1 MQRKPPGVAASFSP
15 GCAQVATKSG
25 GVYEFEKT
33 SRNCGSHL
41 APEERTGTARIGVAR
56 LLDDESAPAQ
66 NLASPFM
73 KILLVEDHAGS
84 RRNLQRLIGNRGHEV
99 VGVSSAEEAEKMLAT
114 EFFPFLILDWM
125 LPGKSGVALC
135 RELRA
140 QPKGDEMFILLVT
153 ARADTAD
160 LEQALEA
167 GANDYLTK
175 PLDLAL
181 LNVRISVAER
191 QIRELGERNQARAAL
206 EESARTTANI
216 LENTTDG
223 FFAVDSDWKITHL
236 NAEGETLLART
247 RDELLGHVLWEK
259 FPEQIGSVFEANY
272 RRVMADQV
280 AVEFEAIDSSGKV
293 WYEVHAYPSNGG
305 VSVFFRDVS
314 ERKRTESER
323 LTTSKLESLG
333 TLAGGI
339 AHDLNNILTVISGNI
354 GLAQIE
360 APVDSGTLLGFL
372 SKAGQAAQHAAHL
385 SSQLLTFSKGG
396 TPLKKVVSVG
406 ELLERS
412 AEFSLYGS
420 NLRAD
425 FDIAVDLWKAEVDAG
440 QIEQV
445 VNALMLNARDAMP
458 HGGTVRVRA
467 RNVVLDNAPD
477 AILPAG
483 HYIKITITDRGPG
496 IAEEFRPKV
505 FDPYFTTK
513 PTGTG
518 LGLAISY
525 SIVKKH
531 GGLLQLENASPEGCA
546 FAFYLRA
553 SDRKLPVPEARVT
566 ERAFHFNH
574 QRVLVMDD
582 EAAIRELT
590 SQLLGTLGYE
600 VTAVPDGLEAVRLY
614 ERALRRGEHYQVVI
628 LDATVR
634 GGMGGVATI
643 ERLRSLDPEVNA
655 IICSGYSDEAALS
668 EFLAYGFR
676 GALPKPFTRTE
687 LAEALQRTFET
698 ANAN

>member
-1 MQRKPPGVAASFSP
+1 
-15 GCAQVATKSG
+15 
-25 GVYEFEKT
+25 
-33 SRNCGSHL
+33 
-41 APEERTGTARIGVAR
+41 
-56 LLDDESAPAQ
+56 
-66 NLASPFM
+66 M
-73 KILLVEDHAGS
+73 KILLIEDHPGS
-84 RRNLQRLIGNRGHEV
+84 RRNLQRLIARRGHEV
-99 VGVSSAEEAEKMLAT
+99 IALGSAEEAEAALET
-114 EFFPFLILDWM
+114 ETFPFLILDWM
-125 LPGKSGVALC
+125 LPGKSGVELC

-140 QPKGDEMFILLVT
+140 KPNGDEMFILLVT

-160 LEQALEA
+160 LEQALQA

-175 PLDLAL
+175 PFDVGL

-191 QIRELGERNQARAAL
+191 QIRELAERNQARAAL
-206 EESARTTANI
+206 QDSARTMTNI

-223 FFAVDSDWKITHL
+223 FFTVDSEWKLTYL
-236 NAEGETLLART
+236 NAEAEAMVGRS
-247 RDELLGHVLWEK
+247 RNELLGGVLWER
-259 FPEQIGSVFEANY
+259 FPDLVGSVFQTNY
-272 RRVMADQV
+272 EKVMAEQI
-280 AVEFEAIDSSGKV
+280 AMEFEASDRTGKI

-305 VSVFFRDVS
+305 VSVFFRDIS
-314 ERKRTESER
+314 ERKKSETER

-360 APVDSGTLLGFL
+360 APAESGNLLGFL

-396 TPLKKVVSVG
+396 APLKKIVSIG
-406 ELLERS
+406 ELLEHS
-412 AEFSLYGS
+412 AEFALYGS

-445 VNALMLNARDAMP
+445 VNALMLNAREAMP
-458 HGGTVRVRA
+458 HGGTVRVRS
-467 RNVVLDNAPD
+467 RNVVLEGGAD

-483 HYIKITITDRGPG
+483 HYVKVTITDRGPG
-496 IAEEFRPKV
+496 ISDQLRAKI

-531 GGLLQLENASPEGCA
+531 GGLLVLENSSPEGSA

-553 SDRKLPVPEARVT
+553 SDRRIAPPEMRSAPRP
-566 ERAFHFNH
+566 FHFNH

-600 VTAVPDGLEAVRLY
+600 VTAVPDGLEAVKLY
-614 ERALRRGEHYQVVI
+614 ERALRRGEHFQAVI

-643 ERLRSLDPEVNA
+643 ERLRAMDPEVNA

-676 GALPKPFTRTE
+676 GALPKPFTRSE
-687 LAEALQRTFET
+687 LAEALQRTFESS
-698 ANAN
+698 NGN

>member
-1 MQRKPPGVAASFSP
+1 
-15 GCAQVATKSG
+15 
-25 GVYEFEKT
+25 
-33 SRNCGSHL
+33 
-41 APEERTGTARIGVAR
+41 
-56 LLDDESAPAQ
+56 
-66 NLASPFM
+66 
-73 KILLVEDHAGS
+73 
-84 RRNLQRLIGNRGHEV
+84 
-99 VGVSSAEEAEKMLAT
+99 
-114 EFFPFLILDWM
+114 
-125 LPGKSGVALC
+125 
-135 RELRA
+135 
-140 QPKGDEMFILLVT
+140 MFILLVT

-175 PLDLAL
+175 PLDVGL

-191 QIRELGERNQARAAL
+191 QIRELMERNQARAAL
-206 EESARTTANI
+206 QESARTMTNI
-216 LENTTDG
+216 LEKTTDG
-223 FFAVDSDWKITHL
+223 FFAVDSSWKLTYV
-236 NAEGETLLART
+236 NAAGERMVG
-247 RDELLGHVLWEK
+247 RKRNELLGSLLWER
-259 FPEQIGSVFEANY
+259 FPELVGTVFQENY
-272 RRVMADQV
+272 EKVMAEKV
-280 AVEFEAIDSSGKV
+280 AIEFEASDPSGKT
-293 WYEVHAYPSNGG
+293 WFDVHAYPSNGG
-305 VSVFFRDVS
+305 ISVFFRDIS
-314 ERKRTESER
+314 ERKKTETER

-360 APVDSGTLLGFL
+360 APADSGSLLGFL

-396 TPLKKVVSVG
+396 APLKKVVSIG
-406 ELLERS
+406 ELLEHS
-412 AEFSLYGS
+412 AEFALYGS

-445 VNALMLNARDAMP
+445 VNALMLNAREAMP
-458 HGGTVRVRA
+458 LGGTVRVRA
-467 RNVVLDNAPD
+467 RNVVFEESANAP
-477 AILPAG
+477 LPTG
-483 HYIKITITDRGPG
+483 RYIRVSITDRGAG
-496 IAEEFRPKV
+496 ISDELRTKI

-531 GGLLQLENASPEGCA
+531 GGLLLLENSSAEGSV

-553 SDRKLPVPEARVT
+553 TEHAVSTPEARVAG
-566 ERAFHFNH
+566 RPFHYNH
-574 QRVLVMDD
+574 QRILVMDD

-600 VTAVPDGLEAVRLY
+600 VTAVSDGLEAVRLY
-614 ERALRRGEHYQVVI
+614 ERALRRGEHFQAVI

-643 ERLRSLDPEVNA
+643 ERLRSMDPKVNA

-676 GALPKPFTRTE
+676 GALPKPFTRSE
-687 LAEALQRTFET
+687 LADALQCTFET
-698 ANAN
+698 ASSN

>member
-1 MQRKPPGVAASFSP
+1 
-15 GCAQVATKSG
+15 
-25 GVYEFEKT
+25 
-33 SRNCGSHL
+33 
-41 APEERTGTARIGVAR
+41 
-56 LLDDESAPAQ
+56 
-66 NLASPFM
+66 M
-73 KILLVEDHAGS
+73 KILLVEDHPGS
-84 RRNLQRLIGNRGHEV
+84 RRNLQRLIARRGHEV
-99 VGVSSAEEAEKMLAT
+99 TAVGSAEEAEAALAA
-114 EFFPFLILDWM
+114 ESFPFLILDWM
-125 LPGKSGVALC
+125 LPGKSGVDLC

-140 QPKGDEMFILLVT
+140 QPNGDEMFILLVT
-153 ARADTAD
+153 AKADTED

-175 PLDLAL
+175 PLDVDL
-181 LNVRISVAER
+181 LDVRISVAER
-191 QIRELGERNQARAAL
+191 QIRELMERNHARAAL
-206 EESARTTANI
+206 LESARTMTNI
-216 LENTTDG
+216 LEKTTDG
-223 FFAVDSDWKITHL
+223 FFAVDSEWKLTYI
-236 NAEGETLLART
+236 NAEAEVMVSRKRA
-247 RDELLGHVLWEK
+247 ELLGGLLWER
-259 FPEQIGSVFEANY
+259 FPALVGSVFQANY
-272 RRVMADQV
+272 EKVMAER
-280 AVEFEAIDSSGKV
+280 AATEFEAVDSTGKI

-305 VSVFFRDVS
+305 VSVFFRDIS
-314 ERKRTESER
+314 ERKKSETER

-360 APVDSGTLLGFL
+360 APVDSGSLLGFL

-396 TPLKKVVSVG
+396 APLKKVVSMG
-406 ELLERS
+406 ELLEHS
-412 AEFSLYGS
+412 AEFALYGS

-425 FDIAVDLWKAEVDAG
+425 FDISVDLWKAEVDAG

-445 VNALMLNARDAMP
+445 VNALMLNAREAMP
-458 HGGTVRVRA
+458 QGGSVRVRA
-467 RNVVLDNAPD
+467 RNIVFEEDTNAP
-477 AILPAG
+477 LPSG
-483 HYIKITITDRGPG
+483 RYIKVTISDRGPG
-496 IAEEFRPKV
+496 ISDELRTKI

-525 SIVKKH
+525 SVVKKH
-531 GGLLQLENASPEGCA
+531 GGLLLLENSSGEGST

-553 SDRKLPVPEARVT
+553 SENGVIAAEARASG
-566 ERAFHFNH
+566 RPFHYNH
-574 QRVLVMDD
+574 QRILVMDD
-582 EAAIRELT
+582 EEAIRELT

-614 ERALRRGEHYQVVI
+614 ERALRKGEHFQAVI

-643 ERLRSLDPEVNA
+643 ERLRSMDPKVNA

-676 GALPKPFTRTE
+676 GALPKPFTRSE
-687 LAEALQRTFET
+687 LADALQHSFET
-698 ANAN
+698 SNAN

>member
-1 MQRKPPGVAASFSP
+1 
-15 GCAQVATKSG
+15 
-25 GVYEFEKT
+25 
-33 SRNCGSHL
+33 
-41 APEERTGTARIGVAR
+41 
-56 LLDDESAPAQ
+56 
-66 NLASPFM
+66 M
-73 KILLVEDHAGS
+73 KILLVEDHPGS
-84 RRNLQRLIGNRGHEV
+84 RRNLQRLIARRGHEV
-99 VGVSSAEEAEKMLAT
+99 VAVASAEEAEAALAADS
-114 EFFPFLILDWM
+114 FPFLILDWM
-125 LPGKSGVALC
+125 LPGKSGVDLC

-140 QPKGDEMFILLVT
+140 QPNSDEMFILLVT

-175 PLDLAL
+175 PLDLGL

-191 QIRELGERNQARAAL
+191 QIRELMERNHARAAL
-206 EESARTTANI
+206 QQSARTMTNI
-216 LENTTDG
+216 LEKTTDG
-223 FFAVDSDWKITHL
+223 FFAVDAAWKLTYV
-236 NAEGETLLART
+236 NAAGERMVGRK
-247 RDELLGHVLWEK
+247 RDELLGKLLWER
-259 FPEQIGSVFEANY
+259 FPELVGSVFQENY
-272 RRVMADQV
+272 EKVMAEKV
-280 AVEFEAIDSSGKV
+280 AIEFEASDPSGKT
-293 WYEVHAYPSNGG
+293 WLDVHAYPSNGG
-305 VSVFFRDVS
+305 ISVFFRDIS
-314 ERKRTESER
+314 ERKKTETER

-360 APVDSGTLLGFL
+360 APADSGSLLGFL

-396 TPLKKVVSVG
+396 APLKKVVSIG
-406 ELLERS
+406 ELLEHS
-412 AEFSLYGS
+412 AEFALYGS

-445 VNALMLNARDAMP
+445 VNALMLNARESMP
-458 HGGTVRVRA
+458 QGGTVRVRA
-467 RNVVLDNAPD
+467 RNIVFEESANAP
-477 AILPAG
+477 LPTG
-483 HYIKITITDRGPG
+483 RYIKVSITDRGAG
-496 IAEEFRPKV
+496 ISDELRTKI

-531 GGLLQLENASPEGCA
+531 GGLLLLENSSAEGSV

-553 SDRKLPVPEARVT
+553 TEHAVSTPEARVAG
-566 ERAFHFNH
+566 RPFHYNH
-574 QRVLVMDD
+574 QRILVMDD

-600 VTAVPDGLEAVRLY
+600 VTAVSDGLEAVRLY
-614 ERALRRGEHYQVVI
+614 ERALRRGEHFQAVI

-643 ERLRSLDPEVNA
+643 ERLRSMDPKVNA

-676 GALPKPFTRTE
+676 GALPKPFTRSE
-687 LAEALQRTFET
+687 LADALQRTFET
-698 ANAN
+698 ASSN

>member
-1 MQRKPPGVAASFSP
+1 
-15 GCAQVATKSG
+15 
-25 GVYEFEKT
+25 
-33 SRNCGSHL
+33 
-41 APEERTGTARIGVAR
+41 
-56 LLDDESAPAQ
+56 
-66 NLASPFM
+66 M
-73 KILLVEDHAGS
+73 KILLIEDHPGS
-84 RRNLQRLIGNRGHEV
+84 RKNLQRLIERRGHEV
-99 VGVSSAEEAEKMLAT
+99 VALGSAEEAEAVLARET
-114 EFFPFLILDWM
+114 FPFLILDWM
-125 LPGKSGVALC
+125 LPGKSGVDLC

-140 QPKGDEMFILLVT
+140 QPNGDEMFILLVT
-153 ARADTAD
+153 ARADTDD
-160 LEQALEA
+160 LEQALAA

-175 PLDLAL
+175 PLDLGR

-206 EESARTTANI
+206 QESARTMANI

-223 FFAVDSDWKITHL
+223 FFAVDSSWHFTHV
-236 NAEGETLLART
+236 NAEAETLLGRT
-247 RDELLGHVLWEK
+247 RDELFGHELWEK
-259 FPEQIGSVFEANY
+259 FPELAGSVLEANY
-272 RRVMADQV
+272 RKVV
-280 AVEFEAIDSSGKV
+280 AEQIPVEFEASDPSGKV
-293 WYEVHAYPSNGG
+293 WHEVHAYPSNGG
-305 VSVFFRDVS
+305 VSVFFRDIS
-314 ERKRTESER
+314 ERKKTESER

-360 APVDSGTLLGFL
+360 APADSGSLLGFL

-396 TPLKKVVSVG
+396 APLKKVVSLG
-406 ELLERS
+406 ELLEHS

-420 NLRAD
+420 SLRAD

-445 VNALMLNARDAMP
+445 VNALMLNAREAMP

-467 RNVVLDNAPD
+467 RNVVLDEKQG

-483 HYIKITITDRGPG
+483 HYVKITITDRGSG
-496 IAEEFRPKV
+496 IPEESRTKI

-518 LGLAISY
+518 LGLAIGY

-531 GGLLQLENASPEGCA
+531 GGLLHLESSSPEGSA

-553 SDRKLPVPEARVT
+553 SDRKVSAPEVRVP

-600 VTAVPDGLEAVRLY
+600 VTTVPDGLEAVRLY
-614 ERALRRGEHYQVVI
+614 ERALRRGEQFQAVI
-628 LDATVR
+628 LDATIR

-643 ERLRSLDPEVNA
+643 ERLRSLDPKVNA

-687 LAEALQRTFET
+687 LADALQRTFET

>member
-1 MQRKPPGVAASFSP
+1 
-15 GCAQVATKSG
+15 
-25 GVYEFEKT
+25 
-33 SRNCGSHL
+33 
-41 APEERTGTARIGVAR
+41 
-56 LLDDESAPAQ
+56 
-66 NLASPFM
+66 M
-73 KILLVEDHAGS
+73 KILLVEDHPGS
-84 RRNLQRLIGNRGHEV
+84 RRNLQRLIARRGHEV
-99 VGVSSAEEAEKMLAT
+99 TAVGSAEEAEAALAA
-114 EFFPFLILDWM
+114 ESFPFLILDWM
-125 LPGKSGVALC
+125 LPGKSGVDLC
-135 RELRA
+135 RQLRT
-140 QPKGDEMFILLVT
+140 QPNGDEMFILLVT
-153 ARADTAD
+153 ARADTSD

-175 PLDLAL
+175 PLDLGL

-191 QIRELGERNQARAAL
+191 QIRELAERNQARAAL
-206 EESARTTANI
+206 VDSARTMTNI
-216 LENTTDG
+216 LEKTTDG
-223 FFAVDSDWKITHL
+223 FFAVDSEWKLTYV
-236 NAEGETLLART
+236 NAEAEAMVGRK
-247 RDELLGHVLWEK
+247 RDELLGGLFWEK
-259 FPEQIGSVFEANY
+259 FPELIGTVSQANYEKVMAEKVAIEFEAND
-272 RRVMADQV
+272 V
-280 AVEFEAIDSSGKV
+280 SGKT

-305 VSVFFRDVS
+305 VSVFFRDIS
-314 ERKRTESER
+314 ERKKSESER

-354 GLAQIE
+354 GLAQID
-360 APVDSGTLLGFL
+360 APADSGSLLGFL

-396 TPLKKVVSVG
+396 APLKKVVSIG
-406 ELLERS
+406 ELLEHS
-412 AEFSLYGS
+412 AEFALYGS

-445 VNALMLNARDAMP
+445 VNALMLNAREAML
-458 HGGTVRVRA
+458 HGGTVRIRA
-467 RNVVLDNAPD
+467 RNVVIEENTNA
-477 AILPAG
+477 LLSAG
-483 HYIKITITDRGPG
+483 RYIKVTITDRGTG
-496 IAEEFRPKV
+496 ISDELRSKI

-513 PTGTG
+513 STATG

-531 GGLLQLENASPEGCA
+531 GGLLLLENSSPDGSV

-553 SDRKLPVPEARVT
+553 SEHAVSTPEARVAG
-566 ERAFHFNH
+566 RPFQYNH
-574 QRVLVMDD
+574 QRILIMDD

-614 ERALRRGEHYQVVI
+614 ERALRRGEHFQAVI

-643 ERLRSLDPEVNA
+643 ERLRSMDPKVNA

-676 GALPKPFTRTE
+676 GALPKPFTRSE
-687 LAEALQRTFET
+687 LADALQRAFET
-698 ANAN
+698 VNTN